1 MTDRTT
7 DILTLCDE
15 VAAKFPPRA
24 RKNDAEASFPVE
36 NYADMR
42 AAGLMGLMVPE
53 NHGGMGADFYQYTR
67 AAGRLARGDGATA
80 VTFNMHNIIIATL
93 AEVNEEALV
102 GRIGGLMA
110 DFRSW
115 VFAEAMAGKV
125 FAASLTEP
133 GAGFHPKSLTTTYE
147 RVDGGYKLNGKKSFV
162 SLSENADYYVVAA
175 VAEETLGTGEP
186 RISWLVVADDDPG
199 VSFQRI
205 WDTLGMR
212 ATVSNNML
220 LEDVSIPKERMFM
233 RTEGGVVEKLSK
245 EPHMV
250 VGGFTACYFGIM
262 EAIFKF
268 VVEYQDGRKMT
279 GTDIPIID
287 SELVQHRIGEMSVT
301 LEAARELVYSA
312 ARRVVEDRGS
322 KKTNAAIHRAKYFVG
337 EMGPDLASQ
346 AIRLCGGSTISK
358 HLPMER
364 YFRDIRCCGLMP
376 AKSDECLWYVGKE
389 ALGFDINKPSETYW

>member
-1 MTDRTT
+1 MTDKTS
-7 DILTLCDE
+7 DLLALCDK
-15 VAAKFPPRA
+15 VAEKFVSRA

-36 NYADMR
+36 NFADMR
-42 AAGLMGLMVPE
+42 DAGLMGLMVPE
-53 NHGGMGADFYQYTR
+53 NHGGMGADFFQYTQ
-67 AAGRLARGDGATA
+67 AAGRLAQCDGATA

-93 AEVNEEALV
+93 AEVDEKALV
-102 GRIGGLMA
+102 GRLGGLMA

-115 VFAEAMAGKV
+115 VFAEALSGKV

-133 GAGFHPKSLTTTYE
+133 GAGFHPKSLTTTYK
-147 RVDGGYKLNGKKSFV
+147 RVDGGYVIDGKKSFV

-186 RISWLVVADDDPG
+186 RVSWLVVADDDPG

-220 LEDVSIPKERMFM
+220 LENVFIAKERMFM
-233 RTEGGVVEKLSK
+233 RTEGGVIEKLAK

-268 VVEYQDGRKMT
+268 VVKYQDGRKIT
-279 GTDIPIID
+279 GTETLIIE
-287 SELVQHRIGEMSVT
+287 SELVQHKIGEMSINV
-301 LEAARELVYSA
+301 EAARELVYSA
-312 ARRVVEDRGS
+312 ARQVVADRGS

-337 EMGPDLASQ
+337 EIGPHLASQ
-346 AIRLCGGSTISK
+346 AIRLCGGSAISK

-364 YFRDIRCCGLMP
+364 YYRDIRCCGLMP
-376 AKSDECLWYVGKE
+376 AKSDECLCYVGKE
-389 ALGFDINKPSETYW
+389 ALGFDINKASETYW

>member
-1 MTDRTT
+1 MSDKTSD
-7 DILTLCDE
+7 LLALCDE

-24 RKNDAEASFPVE
+24 RKSDADAQFPVE

-42 AAGLMGLMVPE
+42 EAGLMGLMVPE
-53 NHGGMGADFYQYTR
+53 NHGGLGADFFQYTL
-67 AAGRLARGDGATA
+67 AAGRLAQGDAATA

-93 AEVNEEALV
+93 AEVNEAALV

-115 VFAEAMAGKV
+115 MFAEAMAGKV

-133 GAGFHPKSLTTTYE
+133 GAGFHPKSLTTTYKK
-147 RVDGGYKLNGKKSFV
+147 VDGGYKLNGKKSFV

-186 RISWLVVADDDPG
+186 RVSWLVVAADDAG

-220 LEDVSIPKERMFM
+220 LEDVFIPRERMFM

-262 EAIFKF
+262 ESIFKF
-268 VVEYQDGRKMT
+268 VVDYQDGRKVT
-279 GTDIPIID
+279 GTETPIIEN
-287 SELVQHRIGEMSVT
+287 ELVQHRIGEMSVT

-312 ARRVVEDRGS
+312 ARKVVEDRGS
-322 KKTNAAIHRAKYFVG
+322 KTTNAAIHRAKYFVG
-337 EMGPDLASQ
+337 EMGPALASQ

-364 YFRDIRCCGLMP
+364 YYRDIRCCGLMP

-389 ALGFDINKPSETYW
+389 ALGFDTNKASETYW